1 MLMTRAAIFI
11 DRDGTINVEK
21 NYLHRVEDW
30 EWIAGSVDA
39 IRAFNNAGFLVIVI
53 SNQAGVARGMYSE
66 TDIHRLHAYVTSE
79 LVRDGARIDAYY
91 YCPHHPEFGKERDCA
106 CRKPLPGLILKAQK
120 DFDIDLSN
128 SWMVGDTANDCK
140 AGAAAGVRCILVAT
154 GYGAKERGKLGAVPY
169 AENLQVASQLILAA
183 SK

>member
-1 MLMTRAAIFI
+1 MTRAAIFI

-30 EWIAGSVDA
+30 EWIPGSVDA

-53 SNQAGVARGMYSE
+53 SNQAGVARGLYSE
-66 TDIHRLHAYVTSE
+66 TDIHRLHAHVSSE
-79 LVRDGARIDAYY
+79 LVRRGARIDAYY
-91 YCPHHPEFGKERDCA
+91 YCPHHPGFGKDRDCT

-128 SWMVGDTANDCK
+128 SWMVGDTANDVK
-140 AGAAAGVRCILVAT
+140 AGSAAGVRCILVAT
-154 GYGAKERGKLGAVPY
+154 GYGSEERAKLGAVPY
-169 AENLQVASQLILAA
+169 AENLQVASQLIFSA